1 MGNELLEREFSLH
14 VLASLLN
21 EARAGTGRTALVSG
35 EAGVGKT
42 ALIEHFVHSQSV
54 RTLWGSCEALLT
66 PSPLG
71 PLHDIAY
78 RLRGRLVDLIESG
91 APRQS
96 LFSTFLDALRA
107 NPTIVVFEDVHW
119 VDDDKL
125 RSRFQPR
132 YQYRCGTTARPGD
145 APVRPRRKR

>member
-1 MGNELLEREFSLH
+1 MGNELLERELSLN

-42 ALIEHFVHSQSV
+42 ALIESFGHTQSV
-54 RTLWGSCEALLT
+54 RSLWGSCEALLT

-78 RLRGRLVDLIESG
+78 QLRGRLIGLIESG
-91 APRQS
+91 ASRQS
-96 LFSTFLDALRA
+96 LFSTRLLERGPRLVGQRCVRHLLHQRLGSVTGDHSSRA
-107 NPTIVVFEDVHW
+107 H
-119 VDDDKL
+119 
-125 RSRFQPR
+125 
-132 YQYRCGTTARPGD
+132 
-145 APVRPRRKR
+145 RRWGKTV